1 MPDSFLQKGYGTV
14 HQLLYGWMGNDG
26 YASIDILASKGP
38 DYSMTIGSF
47 RVMAKAGVKCSGFF
61 VQL

>member
-14 HQLLYGWMGNDG
+14 HQLLCGWMGNDG
-26 YASIDILASKGP
+26 YASIDIYWHRKDL
-38 DYSMTIGSF
+38 TIGSF
-47 RVMAKAGVKCSGFF
+47 RVMANAGVKCSGIF